1 MNFNCAI
8 SYYVSPHVEECY
20 FSSDVMKI
28 MDFCDFPSFIG
39 CFLGS
44 CFLILILFCFYFIYL
59 FYFGTTPYIE
69 GISPNERPS
78 KLISLNYF

>member
-39 CFLGS
+39 CFLGL
-44 CFLILILFCFYFIYL
+44 CFLILILFCF
-59 FYFGTTPYIE
+59 
-69 GISPNERPS
+69 
-78 KLISLNYF
+78 